1 MARQLPVRLI
11 RTVATRRLGPHM
23 ARVTFGGPDLAD
35 LTLDGPDRQV
45 KLLFPRPGQS
55 EPVLPG
61 ASAGGDVMGWYS
73 AFMELPEQARPWM
86 RSYTL
91 RAHDPAAGTVD
102 IDFVLHG
109 AAGGGSPDDGPATR
123 WARTAAPGDVLGMF
137 GPSEEYAAPL
147 AIERAYGTGAR
158 ILLAGDDTALPAI
171 GTILEHLPRGT
182 AASVFAEV
190 AGADDELDLP
200 RPEGAEVHWVHRGP
214 RARPGSG
221 TALLDAVRAADLGGG
236 PLFAWLAGEAGTVR
250 ALRRHLVGDRGVDKR
265 SIDFTGYWRQRLT
278 QDDAP
283 TEEDM
288 AEAQERLALADPGG
302 PAEAAPSPSPA
313 RAAFDDAYS
322 SAAAPW
328 ETGRPQPAVVELE
341 KEGRIRG
348 TVLDVG
354 CGTGENALH
363 LAERGH
369 DVVGVDFSPVAL
381 ERARAGAAARGARVR
396 FEQADALDLPADR
409 AYDTVLD
416 SALFHVF
423 SAEER
428 SRYTASLHRA
438 CRPGGRVHVLA
449 LSDEGPGFGPQ
460 VGAEAIR
467 EAFGAG
473 WVLERLE
480 RTGYEG
486 VTGPEGAS
494 ERLGTL
500 PAWIATARR
509 V

>member
-1 MARQLPVRLI
+1 
-11 RTVATRRLGPHM
+11 
-23 ARVTFGGPDLAD
+23 
-35 LTLDGPDRQV
+35 
-45 KLLFPRPGQS
+45 
-55 EPVLPG
+55 
-61 ASAGGDVMGWYS
+61 
-73 AFMELPEQARPWM
+73 
-86 RSYTL
+86 
-91 RAHDPAAGTVD
+91 
-102 IDFVLHG
+102 
-109 AAGGGSPDDGPATR
+109 
-123 WARTAAPGDVLGMF
+123 
-137 GPSEEYAAPL
+137 EYAAPL

-302 PAEAAPSPSPA
+302 PAEPAPSPSPA

-341 KEGRIRG
+341 KEGRSRG

-438 CRPGGRVHVLA
+438 CRPGGR
-449 LSDEGPGFGPQ
+449 GPGVRPAGRGGGDAGG
-460 VGAEAIR
+460 VRCGL
-467 EAFGAG
+467 GAG
-473 WVLERLE
+473 APGAHRLRGGHRPGGGLRAPGYASRLDRHRPPGLIPRRGRIRRRSGRRAARARASTPWAPDRRRGRGCPSGDQDRVG
-480 RTGYEG
+480 RTPAAPAPRG
-486 VTGPEGAS
+486 GAA
-494 ERLGTL
+494 
-500 PAWIATARR
+500 PARW
-509 V
+509 